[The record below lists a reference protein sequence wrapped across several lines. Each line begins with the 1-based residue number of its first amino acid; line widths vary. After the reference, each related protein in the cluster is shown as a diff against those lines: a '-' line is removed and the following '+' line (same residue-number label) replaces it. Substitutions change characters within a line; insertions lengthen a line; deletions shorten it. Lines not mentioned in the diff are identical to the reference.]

1 MPVCSTHTLNLW
13 VSMYARYAFD
23 FEHFSIQSSED
34 TEVRVDLT
42 DSTVGKMSFF
52 EYENIILKEA
62 ISKLILTETNYEI

>member
-1 MPVCSTHTLNLW
+1 M
-13 VSMYARYAFD
+13 
-23 FEHFSIQSSED
+23 
-34 TEVRVDLT
+34 RVDLT